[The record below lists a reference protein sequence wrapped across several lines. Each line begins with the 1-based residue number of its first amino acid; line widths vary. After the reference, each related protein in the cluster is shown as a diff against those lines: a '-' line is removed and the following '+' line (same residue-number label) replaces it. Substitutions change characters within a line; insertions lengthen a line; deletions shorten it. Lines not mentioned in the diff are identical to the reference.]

1 LGFGVGM
8 VGLFGLVGD
17 ASAVVDGVLI
27 LGAVAGSAVGWRWA
41 VSAEVCGGVEEGS
54 LSTR

>member
-1 LGFGVGM
+1 MGFGVGM